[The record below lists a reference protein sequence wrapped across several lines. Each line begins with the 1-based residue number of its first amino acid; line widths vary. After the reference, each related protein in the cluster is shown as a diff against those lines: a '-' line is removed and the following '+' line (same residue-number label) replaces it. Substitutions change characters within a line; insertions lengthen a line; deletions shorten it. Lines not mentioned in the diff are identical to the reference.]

1 VPVSKKSIPK
11 AVLGEY
17 LLGTAAGMTAGG
29 KTVIQVM
36 CLSCGAQWLPGTEQE
51 QRLRALSGQLGE
63 DEKEKALQV
72 IHEKEQEAPGSLML
86 GVTVLFVVIAVIVLT
101 ILFANPQG

>member
-1 VPVSKKSIPK
+1 VPVSKKSVPK

-51 QRLRALSGQLGE
+51 RRLRALSGQLGE
-63 DEKEKALQV
+63 EEKEKALQA
-72 IHEKEQEAPGSLML
+72 IEKAKEPESPVALAILLMAL
-86 GVTVLFVVIAVIVLT
+86 MVLAIMLLYYWVARS
-101 ILFANPQG
+101 G